1 MPDARFQP
9 VSHYVSSQWEARR
22 GSLERSLST
31 SPDSQCSWLWRIRLR
46 ICTYLLRRYGAVRE
60 TREESDQPRT
70 QLPSRPRSF
79 AEAIPNRPVVPL
91 REVQRRTQIRD
102 RQHPALERLA
112 GLGDD
117 TRERTA
123 TIVRREKAKQSRC
136 EAIWDPIAHVSLRIL
151 QAVAALL
158 VVAVLAAV
166 AVTYP
171 VPYMAIVFVTSSAL
185 AVTWWTSL
193 RSPRG

>member
-1 MPDARFQP
+1 MPDAKFQP

-46 ICTYLLRRYGAVRE
+46 ICTYLLRRYGSVAPRQDD
-60 TREESDQPRT
+60 RSRT
-70 QLPSRPRSF
+70 QLPESPGSF
-79 AEAIPNRPVVPL
+79 AVTTPTRPVIPL
-91 REVQRRTQIRD
+91 LEIQRRTQIRD

-112 GLGDD
+112 GVGDD

-123 TIVRREKAKQSRC
+123 AIVRREKAKQSRC